1 MSGCGDLAIDFE
13 ASCELVTVLEFEVE
27 LNLKV
32 QVDQRI
38 AEKLIIQNRSSL
50 GSVVVELQQ
59 LGIWVWQQVHR
70 IEN

>member
-1 MSGCGDLAIDFE
+1 M
-13 ASCELVTVLEFEVE
+13 LEFEVE
-27 LNLKV
+27 LNLKA

-50 GSVVVELQQ
+50 GPVVVELQQ